1 MELYFKVLGLW
12 LVAIL
17 TNMATSAEGLVCG
30 NKGTPCG
37 TNSFC
42 DGSTCRSC
50 KLITDYCFRAMMPPE
65 CMDFCRAH
73 LRNQEEIKCEN
84 KLKNLTETLEKAN
97 TETTSIPDILNKTM
111 DIHFGNLQEYSY
123 TMIMI
128 AMCVV
133 CTLIISGLI
142 LYILHLRRR
151 IAYLNKNNIQDDERI
166 RFLNTNNND
175 DNNNDN
181 DNNIDNDRDAVE
193 NNIADGG
200 NPTNV
205 GVQDNEPHS
214 PEQDECLKYQLV

>member
-1 MELYFKVLGLW
+1 MW

-17 TNMATSAEGLVCG
+17 TNMAKSAEGLVCG

-97 TETTSIPDILNKTM
+97 TATTSIPDILNKTM
-111 DIHFGNLQEYSY
+111 DIQHGNLQESCYS
-123 TMIMI
+123 TLFVI
-128 AMCVV
+128 AMCV
-133 CTLIISGLI
+133 
-142 LYILHLRRR
+142 
-151 IAYLNKNNIQDDERI
+151 
-166 RFLNTNNND
+166 
-175 DNNNDN
+175 
-181 DNNIDNDRDAVE
+181 
-193 NNIADGG
+193 
-200 NPTNV
+200 
-205 GVQDNEPHS
+205 
-214 PEQDECLKYQLV
+214 